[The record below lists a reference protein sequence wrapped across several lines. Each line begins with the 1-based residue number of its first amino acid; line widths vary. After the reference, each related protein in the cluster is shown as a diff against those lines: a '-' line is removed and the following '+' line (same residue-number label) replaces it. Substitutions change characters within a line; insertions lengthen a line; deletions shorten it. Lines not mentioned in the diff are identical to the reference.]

1 MLLNKKWNMALKV
14 LDMAIQAHG
23 GSRTSSD
30 TVLARLSSASRTLR
44 FADEV
49 YELQHLDKSLEV
61 EIIGDEEDVVK
72 ELALLD
78 VKERDLLFFWRL
90 SLALIVLIEAKRV
103 GKVALSVES
112 HSQGVRSWLDS
123 SSSNLCNGGRFSR
136 T

>member
-78 VKERDLLFFWRL
+78 VK
-90 SLALIVLIEAKRV
+90 
-103 GKVALSVES
+103 
-112 HSQGVRSWLDS
+112 VR
-123 SSSNLCNGGRFSR
+123 
-136 T
+136 